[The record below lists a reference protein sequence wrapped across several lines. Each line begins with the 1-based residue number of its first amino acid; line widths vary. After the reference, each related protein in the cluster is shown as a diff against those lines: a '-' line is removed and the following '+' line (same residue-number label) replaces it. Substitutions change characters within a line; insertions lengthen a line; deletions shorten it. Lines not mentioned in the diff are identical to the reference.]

1 MQQDLLT
8 VRVARKRHEALDIC
22 SFEFT
27 SEDGGALP
35 SFSAGSHI
43 DVHLPNGGVRQ
54 YSLCNSP
61 TERSRYLIG
70 VLRDPQS
77 RGGSVAMH
85 EQVHE
90 GDRVRISVPRNHF
103 ELERSPTGAIL
114 FAGGIGITP
123 ILCMAERLSAAGES
137 FEMHYSTRSRD
148 RTAFLARI
156 KGSSFASSVNFHFG
170 DADPLQRLDLRE
182 VLAAPHGG
190 RHVYVCGPRGYI
202 DAVLEAAKAEGW
214 PEAQVHREFFAG
226 QVDAAA
232 DSDAFQVKIAS
243 TGQCIDVPQ
252 KVSVIEALAAA
263 GIEVPTSCEQGVC
276 GTCIT
281 RVLDGIPDHRDSYL
295 MPHEQALNDQFTP
308 CCSRSKTPI
317 LVLDL

>member
-27 SEDGGALP
+27 SEDGSPLP

-43 DVHLPNGGVRQ
+43 DVHLPAGGVRQ

-90 GDRVRISVPRNHF
+90 GDRVRISSPRNHF
-103 ELERSPTGAIL
+103 ELERSPAGTIL

-123 ILCMAERLSAAGES
+123 ILCMAERLSAAGEL

-156 KGSSFASSVNFHFG
+156 KGAAFASSVQFHFG
-170 DADPLQRLDLRE
+170 DADPSERLDMRK
-182 VLAAPHGG
+182 VLAKPHGG

-214 PEAQVHREFFAG
+214 PDEQVHREFFAG
-226 QVDAAA
+226 QVDEAA

-263 GIEVPTSCEQGVC
+263 GIEIPTSCEQGVC

-281 RVLDGIPDHRDSYL
+281 RILDGIPDHRDSYL
-295 MPHEQALNDQFTP
+295 MPHEQAQNDQFTP